1 MRQKLRNRHRAK
13 TPVHA
18 DPTPITVGDASRQLA
33 LSETGDG
40 WQHRVIEIV
49 VALTSVL
56 LMVPL
61 RPFLGSGSK
70 DRRDQARR
78 RP

>member
-1 MRQKLRNRHRAK
+1 MRQQLRNGHRAK
-13 TPVHA
+13 SPVHA
-18 DPTPITVGDASRQLA
+18 DPTPITVGEASRQLA
-33 LSETGDG
+33 PSETGDG
-40 WQHRVIEIV
+40 WQRRVIEIV

-70 DRRDQARR
+70 DRRDRER